1 MEDEIKNLIKNVNDG
16 NMLGTKENFDN
27 IIANKIYD
35 RLEQRKEELSQ
46 TLFNQALKE
55 RWCCRHDNRN

>member
-35 RLEQRKEELSQ
+35 RLEQRKEELSK
-46 TLFNQALKE
+46 TLFNQAPTD
-55 RWCCRHDNRN
+55 DNENEE

>member
-16 NMLGTKENFDN
+16 NMHGTKENFDN

-46 TLFNQALKE
+46 TLFNQAPKD
-55 RWCCRHDNRN
+55 DNENEE